1 MENTL
6 KDQIKALLN
15 RVINSEDEKPEEE
28 EKKEVENENVDKRK
42 LIDEVGGILKGKVD
56 DEVIRTIIG
65 KLEKIGYD
73 KSEDGSA
80 DNCGKKAK
88 NADEKEEVKEEV
100 KEEEIKEEKA
110 ENKCKNSMDDVR
122 KAVLG
127 GKVEKQTNY
136 IPHSKRIEMGNNY

>member
-15 RVINSEDEKPEEE
+15 RVINSEDEKPKEE

-65 KLEKIGYD
+65 KLEKIAYD
-73 KSEDGSA
+73 KSEDGGA
-80 DNCGKKAK
+80 DNSKAK
-88 NADEKEEVKEEV
+88 NADEKEEVKKEV
-100 KEEEIKEEKA
+100 KEEKVEEEKA
-110 ENKCKNSMDDVR
+110 ENKII
-122 KAVLG
+122 
-127 GKVEKQTNY
+127 
-136 IPHSKRIEMGNNY
+136 IPV